1 MKRYKQN
8 EIDKVSKILKA
19 DGVIS
24 VPTDTVYGLC
34 ASINSRKA
42 YEKLISIKNRPDNKP
57 FSIMCING
65 TQIKD
70 IAIVNLD
77 TEKLIHAFMP
87 GPITLVLNKKSNV
100 LLHINNTG
108 TEMDE
113 KVAVRI
119 ASSEVLKQLIQ
130 KIGCPIFLTSA
141 NISGEPV
148 CNTLDEIKEKL
159 PTLDGILEGDVSFG
173 QASTIVDC
181 TNNIV
186 KIQRT
191 GPISLEQIT
200 EVLKNN

>member
-8 EIDKVSKILKA
+8 EIDKVSKILK
-19 DGVIS
+19 DDSVIS

-42 YEKLISIKNRPDNKP
+42 YEKLISIKNRPDTKP
-57 FSIMCING
+57 FPIMCLNE

-77 TEKLIHAFMP
+77 AEKLIHAFMP

-148 CNTLDEIKEKL
+148 CNTIDEIEEKL